1 MNNFEE
7 RKFLNYLEKLLP
19 YTDTNDY
26 NFDNV
31 FDFFCDEFKV
41 DRKPYPID
49 KDNCLNVDTRKKQ
62 ERFAKLLKKDVIRL
76 KEKIKPQNTL
86 LEKQLLTIKKI
97 YRLNNDEYE
106 ILLYLALKEFNNVF
120 KKYFDCLYEN
130 SFATFTR
137 VYLNMRYNRKDRAMC
152 SLYMKNVIENKHSE
166 TINPDLLKIL
176 DNPKCNTS
184 EKMMNIVIG
193 KPEKSEL
200 SLRDYKHLEK
210 EIDRVTK
217 ILSCA
222 VEQKRKGV
230 NILLYGNVGQGK
242 SQLSKLISNIT
253 KIPMYSVITQKEGFQ
268 EAYREDRLV
277 DLFSKQ
283 HILSNSDRACI
294 LFDEAEDVF
303 NHGFSGFGSASK
315 GYLNN
320 LLETTSV
327 PIIWT
332 TNDIYGVDPA
342 FLRRMTYCIEFKA
355 LSEDKRLNIWKRV
368 LKKNNFEVSKE
379 KIEEL
384 NRNYDVPASLI
395 ANAVQTA
402 KMIGG
407 DENDFEELIENV
419 AKVVSKKE
427 EVKKQEKKPNS
438 SNYSIDLVNA
448 DMDMADL
455 TEKIKQSGKMNFSL
469 CLYGSS
475 GAGKSRYALYLAE
488 QLGIKAIIKKASDIQ
503 SCYIGECEKNMAEMF
518 KEAERSNSMLIL
530 DEADTFLQN
539 RSNAVRAW
547 EISQTNQ
554 LLVELENAKIPF
566 VATTNLMDTLDE
578 ASLRRFTFKIKFDFM
593 TNEQANKAME
603 YFFGIKDAN
612 LNIKGLTAGDFS
624 TVKKK
629 AEFLNITDLTE
640 LTKMLKDE
648 VQIKKIPE
656 LNKNTIGF

>member
-1 MNNFEE
+1 MNNFEK
-7 RKFLNYLEKLLP
+7 RKFLDYLEKLLP
-19 YTDTNDY
+19 YTDTSDY
-26 NFDNV
+26 NFDSV
-31 FDFFCDEFKV
+31 FDFFCEEFKV

-62 ERFAKLLKKDVIRL
+62 ERFAKLLKKEVIRL

-86 LEKQLLTIKKI
+86 LEKQLLTIKNI

-106 ILLYLALKEFNNVF
+106 ILLYLALKEFNKVF

-200 SLRDYKHLEK
+200 SLKDYKHLEK

-368 LKKNNFEVSKE
+368 LKKNNFE
-379 KIEEL
+379 
-384 NRNYDVPASLI
+384 
-395 ANAVQTA
+395 
-402 KMIGG
+402 
-407 DENDFEELIENV
+407 ELIENV

-469 CLYGSS
+469 CLYGFP
-475 GAGKSRYALYLAE
+475 GTGKSAFCRHLAE
-488 QLGIKAIIKKASDIQ
+488 ILGIEVILKRASDLI
-503 SCYIGECEKNMAEMF
+503 SPYVGETEQNIANAFAEA
-518 KEAERSNSMLIL
+518 KSQKAMLIF
-530 DEADTFLQN
+530 DEADTFLQDRN
-539 RSNAVRAW
+539 NAVRSW
-547 EISQTNQ
+547 EIAQVNEMLTQMESA
-554 LLVELENAKIPF
+554 EYPF
-566 VATTNLMDTLDE
+566 ACTTNLLDTLDE
-578 ASLRRFTFKIKFDFM
+578 ASLRRFTFKIRFDFM

-640 LTKMLKDE
+640 LTKMLKEE

>member
-1 MNNFEE
+1 
-7 RKFLNYLEKLLP
+7 
-19 YTDTNDY
+19 
-26 NFDNV
+26 
-31 FDFFCDEFKV
+31 
-41 DRKPYPID
+41 
-49 KDNCLNVDTRKKQ
+49 
-62 ERFAKLLKKDVIRL
+62 
-76 KEKIKPQNTL
+76 
-86 LEKQLLTIKKI
+86 
-97 YRLNNDEYE
+97 
-106 ILLYLALKEFNNVF
+106 
-120 KKYFDCLYEN
+120 
-130 SFATFTR
+130 
-137 VYLNMRYNRKDRAMC
+137 
-152 SLYMKNVIENKHSE
+152 MKNVIENKHSE
-166 TINPDLLKIL
+166 TNNPDLLKIL

-200 SLRDYKHLEK
+200 SLKDYKHLET
-210 EIDRVTK
+210 EITRVTK

-230 NILLYGNVGQGK
+230 NILLYGSVGQGK
-242 SQLSKLISNIT
+242 SQLSKLISNII

-368 LKKNNFEVSKE
+368 LKKNNFEVRKE

-427 EVKKQEKKPNS
+427 EVKKQEKKSNS
-438 SNYSIDLVNA
+438 INYSIDLVNA
-448 DMDMADL
+448 DMDMADF

-469 CLYGSS
+469 CLYGFP
-475 GAGKSRYALYLAE
+475 GTGKSAFCRHLAE
-488 QLGIKAIIKKASDIQ
+488 ILGIEVILKRASDLI
-503 SCYIGECEKNMAEMF
+503 SPYVGETEQNIANAFAEA
-518 KEAERSNSMLIL
+518 KSQKAMLIF
-530 DEADTFLQN
+530 DEADTFLQDRN
-539 RSNAVRAW
+539 NAVRSW
-547 EISQTNQ
+547 EIAQVNEMLTQMES
-554 LLVELENAKIPF
+554 ADYPF
-566 VATTNLMDTLDE
+566 ACTTNLLDTLDE
-578 ASLRRFTFKIKFDFM
+578 ASLRRFTFKIKFNFM

-640 LTKMLKDE
+640 LTKMLKEE